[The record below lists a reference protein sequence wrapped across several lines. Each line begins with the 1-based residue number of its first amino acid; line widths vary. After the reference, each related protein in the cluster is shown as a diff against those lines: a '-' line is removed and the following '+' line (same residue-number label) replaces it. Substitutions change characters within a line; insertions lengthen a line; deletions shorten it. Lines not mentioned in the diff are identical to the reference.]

1 MYYLKKLQ
9 FQELGSPDANGKIS
23 RWRYFLISKESGDF
37 FPPLS
42 ETALNDTQLIP
53 ILTDEGQKKVY
64 CSLVYHNDKFHGST
78 AKQPRN
84 EYRLYLNTTI
94 DPDRHYFNPSDIV
107 VFSKL
112 MDEND
117 EFVYQMN
124 LFTANDENYSVLNE
138 VIENAPLRGAH
149 ALFEQ
154 ELDFI
159 NVVEEVQADILVP
172 EEVKKTIQ
180 AQDEELKDEIG
191 ESSIEQIE
199 QSRGANLF
207 NSSSFRDFVLL
218 GYQGRCAITNEVISY
233 ERLNNLEAAHI
244 KPKAH
249 TGSFLPCNGI
259 AMSRDMHWAF
269 DKGMFTINEDYRVQ
283 VHDDIRETCL
293 NKYHNQIISLP
304 KDDFFKP
311 EKLFLAYHQSNIF
324 GLFKT
329 SGGIRAL
336 R

>member
-1 MYYLKKLQ
+1 
-9 FQELGSPDANGKIS
+9 
-23 RWRYFLISKESGDF
+23 
-37 FPPLS
+37 
-42 ETALNDTQLIP
+42 
-53 ILTDEGQKKVY
+53 
-64 CSLVYHNDKFHGST
+64 
-78 AKQPRN
+78 
-84 EYRLYLNTTI
+84 
-94 DPDRHYFNPSDIV
+94 
-107 VFSKL
+107 